1 MKDRLNA
8 HDLAF
13 CGLFGAAALLF
24 PVVFHMVRLGHVFMP
39 MYLPLVTLAFFVPP
53 LPAATTAVVVPLLSG
68 AVTGMPPFYPPVAVF
83 MSLEL
88 AAMTA
93 IVAAVVSRRPK
104 ANEVLLLAPVLLLG
118 RVLYVALVYAFSR
131 AIELPASFMAG
142 LSLLG
147 GWPGIVLMMA
157 VVPPVARLRRSRRP
171 AAAAAVR
178 GPVAKVAGDGAA
190 GLADPKAAYF
200 DGIADKWDGWE
211 HLPSLSA
218 RIAAGLGELG
228 VVPSETVLDAGCGTG
243 NLTRELLARLSPAG
257 RVVAV
262 DFSPRMIERARRK
275 VMDPRVRWLIADV
288 GRLPIPDA
296 SCDRIL
302 CFSLWPHLDDRDA
315 AAAGFGR
322 VLKPGGFLHIWHLA
336 PRDKIN
342 AVHAGAG
349 EPIGRDLL
357 PPAEETAA
365 LLSRHGFA
373 VTGQVDDEE
382 RYLVSAVWNG
392 RTAAA

>member
-93 IVAAVVSRRPK
+93 IIAAVVSRRPK
-104 ANEVLLLAPVLLLG
+104 TNEVLLLAPVLLLG

-157 VVPPVARLRRSRRP
+157 VVPPVARLRRSRHP

-178 GPVAKVAGDGAA
+178 VPGAKVPGDGAA
-190 GLADPKAAYF
+190 GSADPKAAYF

-211 HLPSLSA
+211 DLPSLST
-218 RIAAGLGELG
+218 RIAAGLDELG
-228 VVPSETVLDAGCGTG
+228 VGPAETVLDAGCGTG

-275 VMDPRVRWLIADV
+275 VMDPRIRWLIADV

-342 AVHAGAG
+342 AVHTGAG

-382 RYLVSAVWNG
+382 HYLVSAVWNG